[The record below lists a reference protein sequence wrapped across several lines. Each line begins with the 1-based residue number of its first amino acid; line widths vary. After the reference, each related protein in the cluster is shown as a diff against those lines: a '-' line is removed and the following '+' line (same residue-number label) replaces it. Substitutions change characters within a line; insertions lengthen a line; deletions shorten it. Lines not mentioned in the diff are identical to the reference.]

1 MKEVTLDID
10 DIRIFLHV
18 LAVSVW
24 VGGQIVLGAIVPV
37 LRRSGDLE
45 LPKKVARQFA
55 RVSWPAFVVAVVTG
69 IWSVFEQPSDLDSS
83 YHMTLGI
90 KVLLVLVSGLA
101 AGIHSA
107 TPSPALKGAT
117 GGIGLAAAVGALFA
131 GVLLAG

>member
-1 MKEVTLDID
+1 MKEVSLDVD

-45 LPKKVARQFA
+45 IPRKVARQFA

-83 YHMTLGI
+83 YHMTLGMKI
-90 KVLLVLVSGLA
+90 LLVLVSGAA

-117 GGIGLAAAVGALFA
+117 GGIALAAAVGALFA